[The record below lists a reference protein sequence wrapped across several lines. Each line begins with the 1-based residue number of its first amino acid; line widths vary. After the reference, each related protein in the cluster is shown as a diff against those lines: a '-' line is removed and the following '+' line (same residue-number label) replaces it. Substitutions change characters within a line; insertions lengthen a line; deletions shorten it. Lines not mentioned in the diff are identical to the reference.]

1 MFERL
6 CGCTMHSINWQ
17 PCFVFHLSIFALR
30 LLLWR
35 SIFESIVVSYLLYVS
50 LGGWRYQRIFIL
62 TFIRDLMGLRC
73 ILMVQLN
80 VLWLQW
86 TKRTFSDMFEYTVKK
101 RGPENVAIYFEDQ
114 VWTFGQLDAYSNKVA
129 NYLAKCGFKRGDILL
144 LFMNSCP
151 AYIGI
156 WLGATK
162 VGVATGL
169 VNTNLCKGSLMNCI
183 KTLSA
188 RGIVVGS
195 SLKET
200 FETVNE
206 YNDLSLEMIW
216 LVDEKRSLPETAYS
230 NSTSSTCSWNIALAQ
245 VPHCAPIP
253 LPRIANLREH
263 LIYVYTSGTTGLP
276 KAAIITKLRYTLLV
290 VGAKYSFGIRQSD
303 IIYDPLPLYHS
314 AGGICGVGQ
323 MLLYGN
329 TIVIRSK
336 FSASQFWSD
345 CVKYKCT
352 VAQYIG
358 EICRYLLCQPVRP
371 TDKQHHVRIAFG
383 NGLRPQIWK
392 AFQERF
398 NVKQIGEFYGA
409 TESNTN
415 IANMD
420 NKFGAVGYVSKI
432 IDGFYPCYIIKI
444 DVDTK
449 EPIRDPIT
457 GLCIL
462 CEPNEPGH
470 LVARIG
476 SNDPFRMFDGYVNSE
491 ASEKK
496 IIRNVLRKGDLWF
509 ASGDLMCCDELGYMY
524 FIDRL
529 GDTFRW
535 HGENVS
541 TSEVERVLDQA
552 IGTLTGTVFGVSIPG
567 TEGKAGMAAIALE
580 GSKLTSIEEE
590 NLLCRINEEFTGNLP
605 SYARPLFIRLCQN
618 LTMTGTFKISKA
630 EISRLGFDPNID
642 PNDHVYFLNPKTKVY
657 QLVDQQ
663 LFNDI
668 NNGVFIL

>member
-1 MFERL
+1 
-6 CGCTMHSINWQ
+6 MHSINWQ
-17 PCFVFHLSIFALR
+17 PCFVFHLSIFALG
-30 LLLWR
+30 LLLKR
-35 SIFESIVVSYLLYVS
+35 PLFESIVASYLLYIP

-62 TFIRDLMGLRC
+62 TILRDLVGLRC
-73 ILMVQLN
+73 LFMVQLN
-80 VLWLQW
+80 ILWLQW
-86 TKRTFSDMFEYTVKK
+86 TGQTFSDVFKCTVKK
-101 RGPENVAIYFEDQ
+101 RGPEKVAIYFEDQ

-156 WLGATK
+156 WLGAAK

-169 VNTNLCKGSLMNCI
+169 INTNLCKGSLINCI
-183 KTLSA
+183 KTLNA

-195 SLKET
+195 SLKKT

-206 YNDLSLEMIW
+206 YNDLSLETIW
-216 LVDEKRSLPETAYS
+216 IADEKSSLPETAYS

-245 VPHCAPIP
+245 VPHCTPIP
-253 LPRIANLREH
+253 LQRIANSREH

-276 KAAIITKLRYTLLV
+276 KAAIVTNLRYTLMV
-290 VGAKYSFGIRQSD
+290 VGTKYSFGIKQSD
-303 IIYDPLPLYHS
+303 IIYDPLPLYHT

-323 MLLYGN
+323 MLLNGN

-336 FSASQFWSD
+336 FSASQFWPD

-371 TDKQHHVRIAFG
+371 TDKQHHVRVAFG

-409 TESNTN
+409 TESNAN

-432 IDGFYPCYIIKI
+432 LDGFYPCYIIKI
-444 DVDTK
+444 DVNTK
-449 EPIRDPIT
+449 EPIRDPVT

-470 LVARIG
+470 FVARIG
-476 SNDPFRMFDGYVNSE
+476 SNNPFRMFDGYVDSE
-491 ASEKK
+491 ASKKK
-496 IIRNVLRKGDLWF
+496 IIRNVLHKGDLWF
-509 ASGDLMCCDELGYMY
+509 ASGDLMCCDDLGYIY

-541 TSEVERVLDQA
+541 TAEVERVLDQA

-580 GSKLTSIEEE
+580 GLKLNSTEEE
-590 NLLCRINEEFTGNLP
+590 NLVHRINKEFTEHLP
-605 SYARPLFIRLCQN
+605 PYARPIFLRLCQN
-618 LTMTGTFKISKA
+618 LAMTSTFKICKT
-630 EISRLGFDPNID
+630 EISSLGFDPTIH
-642 PNDHVYFLNPKTKVY
+642 PVDHVYFLNPKTKVY
-657 QLVDQQ
+657 QIVNQQ

-668 NNGVFIL
+668 NNGVFSL

>member
-1 MFERL
+1 
-6 CGCTMHSINWQ
+6 
-17 PCFVFHLSIFALR
+17 
-30 LLLWR
+30 
-35 SIFESIVVSYLLYVS
+35 
-50 LGGWRYQRIFIL
+50 
-62 TFIRDLMGLRC
+62 
-73 ILMVQLN
+73 
-80 VLWLQW
+80 
-86 TKRTFSDMFEYTVKK
+86 MFEYTVKK

-253 LPRIANLREH
+253 LPRIDNLREH

-352 VAQYIG
+352 VSY
-358 EICRYLLCQPVRP
+358 CYYYYYLFIYLF
-371 TDKQHHVRIAFG
+371 I
-383 NGLRPQIWK
+383 
-392 AFQERF
+392 
-398 NVKQIGEFYGA
+398 Y
-409 TESNTN
+409 
-415 IANMD
+415 
-420 NKFGAVGYVSKI
+420 YVSR
-432 IDGFYPCYIIKI
+432 FS
-444 DVDTK
+444 
-449 EPIRDPIT
+449 
-457 GLCIL
+457 
-462 CEPNEPGH
+462 H
-470 LVARIG
+470 
-476 SNDPFRMFDGYVNSE
+476 F
-491 ASEKK
+491 
-496 IIRNVLRKGDLWF
+496 
-509 ASGDLMCCDELGYMY
+509 
-524 FIDRL
+524 
-529 GDTFRW
+529 
-535 HGENVS
+535 
-541 TSEVERVLDQA
+541 
-552 IGTLTGTVFGVSIPG
+552 SIF
-567 TEGKAGMAAIALE
+567 TIF
-580 GSKLTSIEEE
+580 KLT
-590 NLLCRINEEFTGNLP
+590 
-605 SYARPLFIRLCQN
+605 
-618 LTMTGTFKISKA
+618 
-630 EISRLGFDPNID
+630 
-642 PNDHVYFLNPKTKVY
+642 VY
-657 QLVDQQ
+657 
-663 LFNDI
+663 
-668 NNGVFIL
+668 

>member
-1 MFERL
+1 
-6 CGCTMHSINWQ
+6 MHSINWQ
-17 PCFVFHLSIFALR
+17 PCFVFHLSIFSLR
-30 LLLWR
+30 LLLKR
-35 SIFESIVVSYLLYVS
+35 PIFESIVVSYLLYVS
-50 LGGWRYQRIFIL
+50 LGGWRYQRVFFL
-62 TFIRDLMGLRC
+62 TFLRDLMGLRC

-86 TKRTFSDMFEYTVKK
+86 TKQTFSDMFKHTVKK

-114 VWTFGQLDAYSNKVA
+114 VWTFGHLDAYSNKVA

-156 WLGATK
+156 WLGAAK

-169 VNTNLCKGSLMNCI
+169 INTNLCKGSLMNCI
-183 KTLSA
+183 KTLNA

-200 FETVNE
+200 FETVSE
-206 YNDLSLEMIW
+206 YDDLLLEMIW
-216 LVDEKRSLPETAYS
+216 LVDEKSSLPETAYS

-253 LPRIANLREH
+253 LPRMANLREH

-323 MLLYGN
+323 MLLNGS

-392 AFQERF
+392 EFQERF
-398 NVKQIGEFYGA
+398 NLKQIGEFYGA

-420 NKFGAVGYVSKI
+420 NKLGAVGYVSKI

-444 DVDTK
+444 GADTR
-449 EPIRDPIT
+449 EPIRDPVT

-470 LVARIG
+470 LVARIN
-476 SNDPFRMFDGYVNSE
+476 SNDPFRIFDGYVNSE

-580 GSKLTSIEEE
+580 GLKLNSTEEE

-618 LTMTGTFKISKA
+618 LTMTGTFKISKT

-642 PNDHVYFLNPKTKVY
+642 PSDHVYFLNPQTKVY

-668 NNGVFIL
+668 NNGVFSL

>member
-1 MFERL
+1 
-6 CGCTMHSINWQ
+6 MHVINWQ
-17 PCFVFHLSIFALR
+17 PCYVFHLSIFTLK
-30 LLLWR
+30 LLLKR
-35 SIFESIVVSYLLYVS
+35 SLFESIIASYLLYVPF
-50 LGGWRYQRIFIL
+50 GGWRYQRVFLLTIL
-62 TFIRDLMGLRC
+62 RDLLGLRC
-73 ILMVQLN
+73 LIMVQLN
-80 VLWLQW
+80 ILWLQW
-86 TKRTFSDMFEYTVKK
+86 RRKTFSDLFKSTVKK
-101 RGPENVAIYFEDQ
+101 RGPEKVAIYFEDQ

-129 NYLAKCGFKRGDILL
+129 NHLVKCGFKRGDILL
-144 LFMNSCP
+144 LFMHSCP

-156 WLGATK
+156 WLGAAK

-169 VNTNLCKGSLMNCI
+169 INNNLCKGSLINSI
-183 KTLSA
+183 KALNA

-195 SLKET
+195 FLKET
-200 FETVNE
+200 FEIVSG
-206 YNDLSLEMIW
+206 YDDLSLEMTW
-216 LVDEKRSLPETAYS
+216 FVDEKASLPETAYS
-230 NSTSSTCSWNIALAQ
+230 NSTTSMCSWNIALAQ
-245 VPHCAPIP
+245 VPHCAPLP
-253 LPRIANLREH
+253 LPKINNSREH

-276 KAAIITKLRYTLLV
+276 KAAIVTKSRYTLMV
-290 VGAKYSFGIRQSD
+290 IGTKYSFGIKQSD
-303 IIYDPLPLYHS
+303 IIYDPLPLYHT

-323 MLLYGN
+323 MLINGN

-358 EICRYLLCQPVRP
+358 EICRYLLCQPVRS
-371 TDKQHHVRIAFG
+371 TDKEHHIRLAFG

-409 TESNTN
+409 TESNAN

-432 IDGFYPCYIIKI
+432 IDGIYPCYIIKI
-444 DVDTK
+444 DLNTE
-449 EPIRDPIT
+449 EPIRDSVT

-470 LVARIG
+470 MIARIS
-476 SNDPFRMFDGYVNSE
+476 SNNPFRMFDGYVNAEDSK
-491 ASEKK
+491 KK
-496 IIRNVLRKGDLWF
+496 IIRDVLCKGDCWF
-509 ASGDLMCCDELGYMY
+509 ASGDLMCCDELGYIY

-541 TSEVERVLDQA
+541 TAEVERVLDQA
-552 IGTLTGTVFGVSIPG
+552 IGTLTGTVYGVSVPG

-580 GSKLTSIEEE
+580 ESQLNSVEEE
-590 NLLCRINEEFTGNLP
+590 EKLVKRINQECTTHLP
-605 SYARPLFIRLCQN
+605 PYARPIFLRLCQN
-618 LTMTGTFKISKA
+618 LAMTSTFKICKT
-630 EISRLGFDPNID
+630 EISRLGFDPNIN
-642 PNDHVYFLNPKTKVY
+642 PNDHVYFLNPQTKAY
-657 QLVDQQ
+657 EKINTQ
-663 LFNDI
+663 LFHDI
-668 NNGVFIL
+668 NHGVFHL